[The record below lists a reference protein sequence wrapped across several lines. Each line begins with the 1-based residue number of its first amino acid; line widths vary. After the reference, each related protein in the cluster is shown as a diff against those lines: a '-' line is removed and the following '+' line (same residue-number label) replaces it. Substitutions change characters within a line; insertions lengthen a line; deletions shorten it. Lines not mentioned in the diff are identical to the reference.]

1 MRTIGRTSGLRVMWT
16 AVRRSATLVLLLYA
30 AAFANAKPQE
40 QTPASTSYSAQ
51 ELVRRMIDNELRC
64 QDQDHSKYRFLSR
77 KEQEGKVVVQEKV
90 QTSGGTLKRTLL
102 LNGKSLPPDE
112 AAKEESKLEE
122 LVRDKDAQEKK
133 RREERED
140 AEKARRMFRMFP
152 DAFLYTHAGEENGLI
167 MLHFVP
173 NPDFSPPTREAT
185 VFHAMSGTMWIH
197 PKQMRFVKMQ
207 ASLTDDVKFGWGLL
221 GHLDRGGTMLVEQQE
236 VAPNHWE
243 VTTLDLN
250 LKGKAVF
257 FKSINVQEKE
267 TNSRFQRLDD
277 NIDLARGLE
286 LLKRGDQTVA
296 GVGGK

>member
-1 MRTIGRTSGLRVMWT
+1 MRCFRT
-16 AVRRSATLVLLLYA
+16 AVRRSAVLILLLCMPA
-30 AAFANAKPQE
+30 VAEVKPQE
-40 QTPASTSYSAQ
+40 QSPATTSYSAQ
-51 ELVRRMIDNELRC
+51 ELVRRMIDNEVRC
-64 QDQDHSKYRFLSR
+64 QDNDHSKYRFRSR
-77 KEQEGKVVVQEKV
+77 MEEDGKVVVQDKV

-112 AAKEESKLEE
+112 AAKENSKLEQ

-140 AEKARRMFRMFP
+140 AEKAKRMFRMFP
-152 DAFLYTHAGEENGLI
+152 DAFLYTYAGEENGLTV
-167 MLHFVP
+167 LHFVP
-173 NPDFSPPTREAT
+173 NPDFSPPTREAQ
-185 VFHAMSGTMWIH
+185 VFHAMSGRMWIDR
-197 PKQMRFVKMQ
+197 KQMRFVKMQ
-207 ASLTDDVKFGWGLL
+207 ASLTEDVKFGWGLL

-236 VAPNHWE
+236 VAPRHWE

-257 FKSINVQEKE
+257 FKSINVQQKE
-267 TNSRFQRLDD
+267 TNSNFERVDD

-286 LLKRGDQTVA
+286 LLKQGDQTVS